1 VRKEGRKEGRER
13 RGEERMGGER
23 DGREIKAALLGLL

>member
-1 VRKEGRKEGRER
+1 LGEEGRKEGRER

-23 DGREIKAALLGLL
+23 EGREIKAALLGLL

>member
-1 VRKEGRKEGRER
+1 MKEGREGGRER

-23 DGREIKAALLGLL
+23 EGTEIKAALLGLL